1 MHRYVPV
8 LYSYLWE
15 CSRRLAE
22 EKQRVSQADLH
33 WYIFYNFLMD
43 VQHLLIYTRWSL
55 SMNHHAVLL
64 PLSFC
69 CLNECAEVPQHP
81 RWNRLFRDHLF
92 GWKYHPCKE
101 FFCPILYYSWIV
113 QILIKNNNQMQT
125 AKYLQYWESFQLWP
139 PAVCI
144 LRGCNTFQT
153 TFNPL
158 IMNAFKTFD
167 TENEIQLESLEIHSV
182 MDATQEWIFKTC
194 MYLQS
199 K

>member
-1 MHRYVPV
+1 
-8 LYSYLWE
+8 
-15 CSRRLAE
+15 
-22 EKQRVSQADLH
+22 
-33 WYIFYNFLMD
+33 
-43 VQHLLIYTRWSL
+43 
-55 SMNHHAVLL
+55 
-64 PLSFC
+64 
-69 CLNECAEVPQHP
+69 
-81 RWNRLFRDHLF
+81 
-92 GWKYHPCKE
+92 
-101 FFCPILYYSWIV
+101 
-113 QILIKNNNQMQT
+113 MQT
-125 AKYLQYWESFQLWP
+125 VKYLQYWESFQLWP